1 MFIDYKKI
9 VNLIIEELINNN
21 AYSSKLLMSNL
32 QKARL
37 INAIIDNMK
46 IEKNISNKDFIYN
59 LYLFDKKLG
68 NFTSRNNYGLDNG
81 DKYNLLKLFLF
92 NNVNGYYK
100 LMDTILDI
108 NADNVCNDKIDLSQF
123 NLRLYLREIE
133 DINSN
138 IKAIKLRKEVYY
150 MQTQIGLY
158 EQVEQYDLQNMSNC
172 CFIELSKIIN
182 QTINIKDSK
191 ELSFISKQ
199 MKLYNERY
207 KKALHR
213 ESFIKIKMKKISNN

>member
-9 VNLIIEELINNN
+9 LNLIIEELISNN
-21 AYSSKLLMSNL
+21 AYSPKLLMSNL
-32 QKARL
+32 HKMRL
-37 INAIIDNMK
+37 INVIIDNMK
-46 IEKNISNKDFIYN
+46 IEKNINNNIFLYSI
-59 LYLFDKKLG
+59 YLFDKKLG
-68 NFTSRNNYGLDNG
+68 NFASRNNYGLDTG

-108 NADNVCNDKIDLSQF
+108 NADNLCNNKIDLSQF
-123 NLRLYLREIE
+123 NLRLYLRDVEE
-133 DINSN
+133 FNSN

-158 EQVEQYDLQNMSNC
+158 EQVEQYNLQNMSNC
-172 CFIELSKIIN
+172 WSFIELSKIIN

-191 ELSFISKQ
+191 ELSVISKQ

-213 ESFIKIKMKKISNN
+213 ETFIKCKTKKI